1 MARRKLTDTSH
12 PDLTLTDAYWLT
24 WGDDPQPPMR
34 LKILYLTF
42 EEVAKVGPGAFNVAS
57 VCDRLG
63 VTYPMVNH
71 YFGNRDGL
79 LAEGAYLLYQ
89 RYIAALWDAVAAAPL
104 DPVERLRAWMWAQ
117 VNWTRQMAGWG
128 AVLNYPAASLN
139 VSMIMERTFRQDMQ
153 QAFEYNI
160 ARLAILVSDVRAGS
174 VSRPTITPGDIDKA
188 TLLSD
193 QKLITLTSSVAF
205 STLGVS
211 VWNAGQHFPSSKI
224 PELADYQTSMIEGHI
239 DHVIGSLTKVD

>member
-12 PDLTLTDAYWLT
+12 PDSTLTDDYWLT

-89 RYIAALWDAVAAAPL
+89 RYIEALWDAVEAAPA
-104 DPVERLRAWMWAQ
+104 DPTERLRAWMWAQ
-117 VNWTRQMAGWG
+117 VTWTRQMAGWG

-139 VSMIMERTFRQDMQ
+139 VSMIMERNFRQDMQ
-153 QAFEYNI
+153 RAFEYNLG
-160 ARLAILVSDVRAGS
+160 RLAILVSDVREGVLSTQRIEAS
-174 VSRPTITPGDIDKA
+174 DIDRSA
-188 TLLSD
+188 LLAD
-193 QKLITLTSSVAF
+193 ERLVVLTSSVAF

-224 PELADYQTSMIEGHI
+224 PELAGLQSVMIEGHI
-239 DHVIGSLTKVD
+239 QHVISSLTKVD